1 MNLTG
6 ILTRTIFFYAIIQ
19 VVYRLMGKREIARI
33 SIGDLTISI
42 LIAELVALG
51 IENKTNN
58 ILNFLLPIFLLASL
72 EILQTFIELKFN
84 HLKTLFDG
92 KPSVLIKKG
101 KLNIK
106 EMIKT
111 RFSIDDLSQAL
122 RNEGIKSIN
131 EVNYC
136 ILESNG
142 KISIFKKNK
151 ILNDETYPL
160 PLIIDGRVDKET
172 LKTICKSENWLNNK
186 LIEYGYYQKDILYAF
201 YRNKRLFVIKK

>member
-1 MNLTG
+1 
-6 ILTRTIFFYAIIQ
+6 
-19 VVYRLMGKREIARI
+19 MGKREIARI

-58 ILNFLLPIFLLASL
+58 ILNFLLPIFLLSSL
-72 EILQTFIELKFN
+72 EIIQTFLELKFN
-84 HLKTLFDG
+84 KLKSIFDG
-92 KPSVLIKKG
+92 KPSILIKKG

-106 EMIKT
+106 ELIKQ

-122 RNEGIKSIN
+122 RSEGIKSIN

-136 ILESNG
+136 ILENNG
-142 KISIFKKNK
+142 KLSVFKKNYLIK
-151 ILNDETYPL
+151 DDDFPL
-160 PLIIDGRVDKET
+160 PLIIDGKIDYET
-172 LKTICKSENWLNNK
+172 LTFMKKSEEWLINK
-186 LIEYGYYQKDILYAF
+186 LYEYGYTKKELLYAF